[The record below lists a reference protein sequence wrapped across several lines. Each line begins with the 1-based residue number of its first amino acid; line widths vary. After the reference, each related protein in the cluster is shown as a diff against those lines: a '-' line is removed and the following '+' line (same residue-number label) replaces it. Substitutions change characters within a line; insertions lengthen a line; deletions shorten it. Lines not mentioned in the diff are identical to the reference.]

1 LPVPGQEFGNSPGR
15 VVRDADEHVGEVV
28 LRIETVELGAFDQ
41 RVDRGGAAAAGIRAS
56 KQVILAA
63 NGNRPV
69 ILPISGRRSR
79 SIITGTLTMGAAFA
93 ANMSSGAPVAMSF
106 TSR

>member
-1 LPVPGQEFGNSPGR
+1 MIG
-15 VVRDADEHVGEVV
+15 DAGEHVGDIV
-28 LRIETVELGAFDQ
+28 LRVETVELGGLDQ
-41 RVDRGGAAAAGIRAS
+41 GIDCRGAATTGIGAG

-79 SIITGTLTMGAAFA
+79 SIIAGTHSMDAVFGA
-93 ANMSSGAPVAMSF
+93 NTSSGAPAATSF
-106 TSR
+106 TSRWRPA

>member
-1 LPVPGQEFGNSPGR
+1 VPRR
-15 VVRDADEHVGEVV
+15 VVSDAGEHVGEVV
-28 LRIETVELGAFDQ
+28 LRVETVELGALDQ
-41 RVDRGGAAAAGIRAS
+41 GIDCGGAATTGIGAS
-56 KQVILAA
+56 EQVILAA
-63 NGNRPV
+63 NGNHPV

-79 SIITGTLTMGAAFA
+79 SIIAGTHTIGVAFA